1 MPTKKF
7 IAETEALCSESIEKC
22 QGSGR
27 TVYVL
32 LGKGR
37 RFMGRQTWTAHTR
50 RPRRNPWSDQPETE
64 AFISLTKKQLHAELT
79 PNQVTKLNISSLK
92 PGKVRVIPRCM
103 GWTDVKGSSFR
114 CSRQRGHLRVLALK
128 ANSPMAQEVR
138 SYVAEKDEE
147 LARSRQAEVA
157 FRRDARQALLPVCE
171 KHFNGSEE
179 RVEAYLAKLGF
190 GEEIA
195 AKVLK
200 VPTYYTSY

>member
-79 PNQVTKLNISSLK
+79 PNQVTKLNIGSLK
-92 PGKVRVIPRCM
+92 PGQVRVIPRCM
-103 GWTDVKGSSFR
+103 GWTDVDGRGGFR
-114 CSRQRGHLRVLALK
+114 KRGHLRVLALK
-128 ANSPMAQEVR
+128 ANSPLAQEVR
-138 SYVAEKDEE
+138 SYVAERDEE

-171 KHFNGSEE
+171 KHFNGNEE

-195 AKVLK
+195 AKELK